1 MNRSGTNLQ
10 MRVKMQP
17 MKRTYSL
24 AFSFFL
30 SLTLPTCAQV
40 TTNPPSSVSPERI
53 QNIAP
58 EEMWKRVT
66 QCVFPTY
73 PGLAFNSHIMG
84 TVEIGLGIS
93 PDGDVANFRVL
104 LGPPLLAQS
113 AIDAIRQ
120 WKFRPNEVNGDV
132 TWSRIRALVRFNA
145 DGTTAVDLAS
155 GLLPDDFGDPGTTRS
170 ADAPFPRPE
179 SSPGCKSV
187 KPWTGAQTKEIEASE
202 ISPGLYKNNYFGL
215 TFRFPTEWQVANR
228 ETLDSMDASR
238 RKFVESQYGALPPN
252 IQRIPLPHYLLFF
265 ARTDGPLS
273 SSGPSI
279 EIWAEKQ
286 LFVHGAAEYF
296 SNSQFWKTADGTSG
310 PKEIDV
316 SGTKYYRGD
325 RWGKMGDRSI
335 YQIRL
340 VTYARDLILGIDVVG
355 DNSATAEQL
364 VKNLEGLRIISSH

>member
-1 MNRSGTNLQ
+1 
-10 MRVKMQP
+10 MQP
-17 MKRTYSL
+17 MKRPYSL
-24 AFSFFL
+24 AFSLFL
-30 SLTLPTCAQV
+30 SLTLPTYAQV
-40 TTNPPSSVSPERI
+40 TANPPSSVSPGRI

-73 PGLAFNSHIMG
+73 PGLAVNSHITG

-104 LGPPLLAQS
+104 SGPPLLIQS

-120 WKFRPNEVNGDV
+120 WEFRPNEVHGEV
-132 TWSRIRALVRFNA
+132 TWSRVRALVRFNA
-145 DGTTAVDLAS
+145 DGTTAVDLSSAI
-155 GLLPDDFGDPGTTRS
+155 LPDDFGDPGTTRS
-170 ADAPFPRPE
+170 TAAPFPRPE

-187 KPWTGAQTKEIEASE
+187 QPWTGAETKEIEASE
-202 ISPGLYKNNYFGL
+202 VSPGLYKNNYFGL

-228 ETLDSMDASR
+228 ETLDSVDASR
-238 RKFVESQYGALPPN
+238 RKSEERQNGALPPN
-252 IQRIPLPHYLLFF
+252 IQRTTLPHYLLFF

-286 LFVHGAAEYF
+286 PFVYRAAEYF
-296 SNSQFWKTADGTSG
+296 SNSRFLNEKTADGASG

-325 RWGKMGDRSI
+325 RRGNE
-335 YQIRL
+335 L
-340 VTYARDLILGIDVVG
+340 A
-355 DNSATAEQL
+355 AELERRTKTVLEFQELQL
-364 VKNLEGLRIISSH
+364 VADLHAKEAAPSEKHVDAGH